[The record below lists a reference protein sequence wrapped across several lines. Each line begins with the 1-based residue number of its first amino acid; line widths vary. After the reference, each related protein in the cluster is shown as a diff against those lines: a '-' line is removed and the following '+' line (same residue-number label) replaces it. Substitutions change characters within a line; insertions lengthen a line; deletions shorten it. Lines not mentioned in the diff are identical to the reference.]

1 MIAYFVISISMT
13 ALICYG
19 AYRIFQQRVNSGLLT
34 LDDAKGYYLIA
45 AILIGFLG
53 SALSFYVGQVLGYSN
68 QEESSSAMAL
78 AILLDI
84 MAALLTLIWG
94 LMNFHQP
101 EKY

>member
-1 MIAYFVISISMT
+1 MIAYFMISISMT
-13 ALICYG
+13 AIICYG
-19 AYRIFQQRVNSGLLT
+19 AYRFFQQQVNTCQLT

-53 SALSFYVGQVLGYSN
+53 SAISFYVGQVLGYSN

-84 MAALLTLIWG
+84 MVALLTLIWG
-94 LMNFHQP
+94 LVRFHQP

>member
-1 MIAYFVISISMT
+1 MIAYFIISISMT
-13 ALICYG
+13 ALVCYG
-19 AYRIFQQRVNSGLLT
+19 AYRILQKQVDTCQLT

-53 SALSFYVGQVLGYSN
+53 SAISFYIGQVLGYSN

-94 LMNFHQP
+94 LVTFHQP

>member
-1 MIAYFVISISMT
+1 MIAYFMISISMT
-13 ALICYG
+13 GLICYG
-19 AYRIFQQRVNSGLLT
+19 AYRFFQQRVNTCQLT

-53 SALSFYVGQVLGYSN
+53 SGISFYVGQVLGYSN

-78 AILLDI
+78 AILLNI
-84 MAALLTLIWG
+84 MVALLTLIWG
-94 LMNFHQP
+94 LVRFHQP

>member
-1 MIAYFVISISMT
+1 MIAYFIISISMT

-19 AYRIFQQRVNSGLLT
+19 AYRIFQQQVNTCRLT

-53 SALSFYVGQVLGYSN
+53 SAVSFYVGQVLGYSN

-94 LMNFHQP
+94 LVRFHQP

>member
-1 MIAYFVISISMT
+1 MIAYFMISISMT

-19 AYRIFQQRVNSGLLT
+19 TYRIFQLKVNTFQLT

-53 SALSFYVGQVLGYSN
+53 SAVSFYVGQVLGYSN

-94 LMNFHQP
+94 LVRFHQP

>member
-1 MIAYFVISISMT
+1 MIAYFIISIST
-13 ALICYG
+13 TGLICYG
-19 AYRIFQQRVNSGLLT
+19 AYRFFQQRVNTCQLT

-45 AILIGFLG
+45 AILIGFLASG
-53 SALSFYVGQVLGYSN
+53 ISFYVGQVLGYSN

-84 MAALLTLIWG
+84 MVALLTLIWG
-94 LMNFHQP
+94 LVRFHQP

>member
-1 MIAYFVISISMT
+1 MIKIRISI
-13 ALICYG
+13 AVLICYG

-94 LMNFHQP
+94 LVKFHQP

>member
-1 MIAYFVISISMT
+1 MT
-13 ALICYG
+13 VLICYG
-19 AYRIFQQRVNSGLLT
+19 AYRIFQQRVNIGLLT

-53 SALSFYVGQVLGYSN
+53 SALSFYVGQILGYSN

-78 AILLDI
+78 VILLNI

-94 LMNFHQP
+94 LVKFHEP

>member
-1 MIAYFVISISMT
+1 MIAYFIISISMT

-19 AYRIFQQRVNSGLLT
+19 TYRIFQQQVDTCKLT

-53 SALSFYVGQVLGYSN
+53 SAISFYVGQVLGYSN